1 LTAEKKQDILEE
13 ASANYEKGLVQ
24 KVKRSKDREAFH
36 ALVKLYSGLAFSAA
50 FRILGNREDALEA
63 AQDAFVKS
71 FTKIRQYRGEVPFK
85 YWLRKITVNTSLNR
99 LRSRKSDCLS
109 NAGEI
114 LDDVSQDK
122 RKLTCGPEEIVESAE
137 RDRQVRSALM
147 RLDDPFRAV
156 MVLRD
161 IEGYKYEEI
170 ARMTGVSIGT
180 VKSRLSRGRQEL
192 RLMLTGK
199 QPGVRE
205 YEL

>member
-1 LTAEKKQDILEE
+1 MEEKKRDILEE
-13 ASANYEKGLVQ
+13 ASENYEKGLVL

-36 ALVKLYSGLAFSAA
+36 ALVKLYSGLAYSAA

-63 AQDAFVKS
+63 SQDAFVKA
-71 FTKIRQYRGEVPFK
+71 FNKIRQYRGEVPFK

-114 LDDVSQDK
+114 LDDVAQDR
-122 RKLTCGPEEIVESAE
+122 RKLTAGPDEILEAAE
-137 RDRQVRSALM
+137 RDRQVRNALM
-147 RLDDPFRAV
+147 RLEDPFRAV

-170 ARMTGVSIGT
+170 AKMTGISIGT
-180 VKSRLSRGRQEL
+180 VKSRLSRGRLEL
-192 RLMLTGK
+192 RQMLAGK
-199 QPGVRE
+199 TPGVKE

>member
-1 LTAEKKQDILEE
+1 MTAEKKQDILEE

-122 RKLTCGPEEIVESAE
+122 RKLTSGPEELVEAHE
-137 RDRQVRSALM
+137 RDRQVRNALM
-147 RLDDPFRAV
+147 RLDDPFRTV
-156 MVLRD
+156 IVLRD

>member
-1 LTAEKKQDILEE
+1 MEEKKQDILEE
-13 ASANYEKGLVQ
+13 ASANYEKGLVS

-36 ALVKLYSGLAFSAA
+36 ALVKLHSGLAYSAA
-50 FRILGNREDALEA
+50 FRILGSREDALEA
-63 AQDAFVKS
+63 AQDAFVKA
-71 FTKIRQYRGEVPFK
+71 FNKIRQYRGEVPFK

-122 RKLTCGPEEIVESAE
+122 RKLTAGPDEILEAAE
-137 RDRQVRSALM
+137 RDRQVRNALM
-147 RLDDPFRAV
+147 RLDDPFRV
-156 MVLRD
+156 IMVLRD

-170 ARMTGVSIGT
+170 ASMTGISIGT

-192 RLMLTGK
+192 RQMLTGNA
-199 QPGVRE
+199 PGVKE

>member
-1 LTAEKKQDILEE
+1 MTAEKKQDILEE

>member
-1 LTAEKKQDILEE
+1 MEERKQDILEE

-36 ALVKLYSGLAFSAA
+36 ALVKLHSGLAFSAA

-122 RKLTCGPEEIVESAE
+122 RKLTSGPEELVEAHE
-137 RDRQVRSALM
+137 RDRQVRNALM
-147 RLDDPFRAV
+147 RLDDPFRTV
-156 MVLRD
+156 IVLRD

-170 ARMTGVSIGT
+170 ARMSGVSVGT
-180 VKSRLSRGRQEL
+180 VKSRISRGRQEL
-192 RLMLTGK
+192 RQMLAGK
-199 QPGVRE
+199 QPGVKE